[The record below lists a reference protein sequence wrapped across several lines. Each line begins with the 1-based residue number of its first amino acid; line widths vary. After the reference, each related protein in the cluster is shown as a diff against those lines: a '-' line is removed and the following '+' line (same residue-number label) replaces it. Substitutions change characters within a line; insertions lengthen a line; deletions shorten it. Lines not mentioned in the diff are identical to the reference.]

1 MNLSERYFPIPI
13 QTGIITTLTLIQIQI
28 TQRLHEAI
36 LLLRAAVAHHLQE
49 VVAVAAD
56 QAGLRDN

>member
-13 QTGIITTLTLIQIQI
+13 RAEIIITLIILIQI

-36 LLLRAAVAHHLQE
+36 LLLQAAVAHHLQE
-49 VVAVAAD
+49 VAAVAAD
-56 QAGLRDN
+56 QAGPRDN